1 MALLQS
7 NARFC
12 RGGFASIL
20 ALQTNKFINPPPPS
34 MGASNISDTITMK
47 SVIKILLMA
56 VLTILLVLETAE
68 IAESII
74 SAFPDSSSR
83 RPLALNQYTGVA
95 YLEPTQCT
103 GSLLTGGLYILTAA
117 HCLNE
122 GGVKVPAET
131 AIEATFKLPSGE
143 VSIPIRNYYIH
154 PGWTGYESEVGNDI
168 AILKLKRA
176 APSTIQQ
183 YEINRNKN
191 EIGKV
196 FIKVGYGY
204 IGLGAKGQDE
214 NSNSE
219 AKRYSGKNRYD
230 ALIDVLKNATESDM
244 SELVLGGQLIFDF
257 DDGSAE
263 HDALGR
269 HFPRLR
275 DRGLGK
281 NEIATAS
288 GDSGGPTFVDGK
300 IAGISSWGYSDR
312 GFFKTN
318 IADIDKIDDNGSFGE
333 ISGDTRVSF
342 YANWIDKVTGGR

>member
-1 MALLQS
+1 
-7 NARFC
+7 
-12 RGGFASIL
+12 
-20 ALQTNKFINPPPPS
+20 
-34 MGASNISDTITMK
+34 MK
-47 SVIKILLMA
+47 SGIKILLIA
-56 VLTILLVLETAE
+56 VVTVFLVLETAGVGR
-68 IAESII
+68 SII

-83 RPLALNQYTGVA
+83 KPLALNQYTGVA
-95 YLEPTQCT
+95 YLDGALCT
-103 GSLLTGGLYILTAA
+103 GSLLRGGLYVLTAA

-131 AIEATFKLPSGE
+131 AIKAIFKLPSGE
-143 VSIPIRNYYIH
+143 VSIPVSKYYIH

-168 AILKLKRA
+168 AILKLKRV
-176 APSTIQQ
+176 APRSIEQ
-183 YEINRNKN
+183 YEINRKKN
-191 EIGKV
+191 EVGKV
-196 FIKVGYGY
+196 LTKVGYGY

-214 NSNSE
+214 NSNSD
-219 AKRYSGKNRYD
+219 AKRYSGQNRYD
-230 ALIDVLKNATESDM
+230 ALIDVLKDATESDM
-244 SELVLGGQLIFDF
+244 SQLVLGSQLIFDF
-257 DDGSAE
+257 DAGTSE

-288 GDSGGPTFVDGK
+288 GDSGGPSFVDGK

-318 IADIDKIDDNGSFGE
+318 ISDIDKIDDNGSFGE

-342 YANWIDKVTGGR
+342 YASWIDRVTKNP

>member
-1 MALLQS
+1 MQ
-7 NARFC
+7 
-12 RGGFASIL
+12 
-20 ALQTNKFINPPPPS
+20 
-34 MGASNISDTITMK
+34 
-47 SVIKILLMA
+47 SVIKVLLMA
-56 VLTILLVLETAE
+56 VLTVLLVLETAE
-68 IAESII
+68 IGRSII

-83 RPLALNQYTGVA
+83 KPLALNQYTGVA
-95 YLEPTQCT
+95 YLDSASCT
-103 GSLLTGGLYILTAA
+103 GSLLTGGLYLLTAA

-131 AIEATFKLPSGE
+131 AIKAIFKLPRGE
-143 VSIPIRNYYIH
+143 VSIPVSKYYIH

-168 AILKLKRA
+168 AILKLKRI
-176 APSTIQQ
+176 APPRIEQ

-191 EIGKV
+191 EVGKV
-196 FIKVGYGY
+196 LTKVGYGY
-204 IGLGAKGQDE
+204 TGLGAKGQDE

-219 AKRYSGKNRYD
+219 AKRYSGQNRYD
-230 ALIDVLKNATESDM
+230 ALIDVLKDATESDM
-244 SELVLGGQLIFDF
+244 SELVLGSQLIFDF
-257 DDGSAE
+257 DAGTSE

-288 GDSGGPTFVDGK
+288 GDSGGPSFVEGK

-342 YANWIDKVTGGR
+342 YANWIDKMTQNPS

>member
-1 MALLQS
+1 MQ
-7 NARFC
+7 
-12 RGGFASIL
+12 
-20 ALQTNKFINPPPPS
+20 
-34 MGASNISDTITMK
+34 
-47 SVIKILLMA
+47 SVIKVLLMA
-56 VLTILLVLETAE
+56 VLTVLLVLETAE
-68 IAESII
+68 IGRSII

-83 RPLALNQYTGVA
+83 KPLALNQYTGVA
-95 YLEPTQCT
+95 YLDSASCT
-103 GSLLTGGLYILTAA
+103 GSLLTGGLYLLTAA

-131 AIEATFKLPSGE
+131 AIKAIFKLPRGE
-143 VSIPIRNYYIH
+143 VSIPVSKYYIH

-168 AILKLKRA
+168 AILKLKRI
-176 APSTIQQ
+176 APPRIEQ

-191 EIGKV
+191 EVGKV
-196 FIKVGYGY
+196 LTKVGYGY
-204 IGLGAKGQDE
+204 TGLGAKGQDE

-219 AKRYSGKNRYD
+219 AKRYSGQNRYD
-230 ALIDVLKNATESDM
+230 ALIDVLKDATESDM
-244 SELVLGGQLIFDF
+244 SELVVGSQLIFDF
-257 DDGSAE
+257 DAGTSE

-288 GDSGGPTFVDGK
+288 GDSGGPSFVEGK

-342 YANWIDKVTGGR
+342 YANWIDKMTQNPS

>member
-1 MALLQS
+1 MQ
-7 NARFC
+7 
-12 RGGFASIL
+12 
-20 ALQTNKFINPPPPS
+20 
-34 MGASNISDTITMK
+34 
-47 SVIKILLMA
+47 SVIKVLLMA
-56 VLTILLVLETAE
+56 VLTVLLVLETAE
-68 IAESII
+68 IGRSII

-83 RPLALNQYTGVA
+83 KPLALNQYTGVA
-95 YLEPTQCT
+95 YLDSASCT
-103 GSLLTGGLYILTAA
+103 GSLLTGGLYLLTAA

-131 AIEATFKLPSGE
+131 AIKAIFKLPRGE
-143 VSIPIRNYYIH
+143 VSIPVSKYYIH

-168 AILKLKRA
+168 AILKLKRIV
-176 APSTIQQ
+176 PPRIEQ

-191 EIGKV
+191 EVGK
-196 FIKVGYGY
+196 ILTKVGYGY

-219 AKRYSGKNRYD
+219 AKRYSGQNRYD
-230 ALIDVLKNATESDM
+230 ALIDVLKDATESDM
-244 SELVLGGQLIFDF
+244 SELVLGSQLIFDF
-257 DDGSAE
+257 DAGTSE

-288 GDSGGPTFVDGK
+288 GDSGGPSFVEGK

-342 YANWIDKVTGGR
+342 YANWIDKITQNPS

>member
-1 MALLQS
+1 MQ
-7 NARFC
+7 
-12 RGGFASIL
+12 
-20 ALQTNKFINPPPPS
+20 P
-34 MGASNISDTITMK
+34 
-47 SVIKILLMA
+47 VIKVLLMA
-56 VLTILLVLETAE
+56 VLTVLLVLETAE
-68 IAESII
+68 IGRSII
-74 SAFPDSSSR
+74 SAFPDSNSR
-83 RPLALNQYTGVA
+83 KPLALNQYTGVA
-95 YLEPTQCT
+95 YLDSASCT
-103 GSLLTGGLYILTAA
+103 GSLLTGGLYLLTAA

-122 GGVKVPAET
+122 GGVKVSAET
-131 AIEATFKLPSGE
+131 AIKAIFKLPRGE
-143 VSIPIRNYYIH
+143 VSIPVSKYYIH

-168 AILKLKRA
+168 AILKLKRI
-176 APSTIQQ
+176 APPRIEQ

-191 EIGKV
+191 EVGKV
-196 FIKVGYGY
+196 LTKVGYGY

-219 AKRYSGKNRYD
+219 AKRYSGQNRYD
-230 ALIDVLKNATESDM
+230 ALIDVLKDATESDM
-244 SELVLGGQLIFDF
+244 SELVLGSQLIFDF
-257 DDGSAE
+257 DAGTSE

-288 GDSGGPTFVDGK
+288 GDSGGPSFVEGK

-318 IADIDKIDDNGSFGE
+318 IADIDKIEDNGSFGE

-342 YANWIDKVTGGR
+342 YANWIDKMTQNPS

>member
-1 MALLQS
+1 
-7 NARFC
+7 
-12 RGGFASIL
+12 
-20 ALQTNKFINPPPPS
+20 
-34 MGASNISDTITMK
+34 MK
-47 SVIKILLMA
+47 SGIKILFML
-56 VLTILLVLETAE
+56 VLTVLLVLETAE
-68 IAESII
+68 IGRSII
-74 SAFPDSSSR
+74 SAFGDSTSHK
-83 RPLALNQYTGVA
+83 PLTLNQYTGVA
-95 YLEPTQCT
+95 YLESVQCT

-122 GGVKVPAET
+122 GGVKVPPET
-131 AIEATFKLPSGE
+131 AVKATFKLPSGE
-143 VSIPIRNYYIH
+143 VSIPVSNYYIH

-168 AILKLKRA
+168 ALLKLKKA
-176 APSTIQQ
+176 APSSIEQ

-191 EIGKV
+191 ELGKV
-196 FIKVGYGY
+196 LTKVGYGA

-219 AKRYSGKNRYD
+219 AKRYSGQNRYD

-244 SELVLGGQLIFDF
+244 SDLVLGSQLIFDF
-257 DDGSAE
+257 DDGSAQ

-269 HFPRLR
+269 HFLRLG

-288 GDSGGPTFVDGK
+288 GDSGGPSFVDGK

-333 ISGDTRVSF
+333 ISGDTRESF
-342 YANWIDKVTGGR
+342 YAGWIDQAFQSL

>member
-1 MALLQS
+1 MQ
-7 NARFC
+7 
-12 RGGFASIL
+12 
-20 ALQTNKFINPPPPS
+20 
-34 MGASNISDTITMK
+34 
-47 SVIKILLMA
+47 SVIKVLLMA
-56 VLTILLVLETAE
+56 VLTVLLVLETAE
-68 IAESII
+68 IGRSII

-83 RPLALNQYTGVA
+83 KPLALNQYTGVA
-95 YLEPTQCT
+95 YLDSASCT
-103 GSLLTGGLYILTAA
+103 GSLLTGGLYLLTAA

-122 GGVKVPAET
+122 GGVKVSAET
-131 AIEATFKLPSGE
+131 AIKAIFKLPRGE
-143 VSIPIRNYYIH
+143 ISIPVSKYYIH

-168 AILKLKRA
+168 AILKLKRI
-176 APSTIQQ
+176 APPRIEQ

-191 EIGKV
+191 EVGKV
-196 FIKVGYGY
+196 LTKVGYGY

-219 AKRYSGKNRYD
+219 AKRYSGQNRYD
-230 ALIDVLKNATESDM
+230 ALIDVLKDATESDM
-244 SELVLGGQLIFDF
+244 SELVLGSQLIFDF
-257 DDGSAE
+257 DAGTSE

-288 GDSGGPTFVDGK
+288 GDSGGPSFVEGK

-318 IADIDKIDDNGSFGE
+318 IADIDKIEDNGSFGE

-342 YANWIDKVTGGR
+342 YANWIDKMTQNPS

>member
-1 MALLQS
+1 MQ
-7 NARFC
+7 
-12 RGGFASIL
+12 
-20 ALQTNKFINPPPPS
+20 
-34 MGASNISDTITMK
+34 
-47 SVIKILLMA
+47 SVIKVLLMA
-56 VLTILLVLETAE
+56 VLTVLLVLETAE
-68 IAESII
+68 IGRSII

-83 RPLALNQYTGVA
+83 KPLALNQYTGVA
-95 YLEPTQCT
+95 YLDSASCT
-103 GSLLTGGLYILTAA
+103 GSLLTGGLYLLTAA

-122 GGVKVPAET
+122 GGVKVSAET
-131 AIEATFKLPSGE
+131 AIKAIFKLPRGE
-143 VSIPIRNYYIH
+143 VSIPVSKYYIH

-168 AILKLKRA
+168 AILKLKRI
-176 APSTIQQ
+176 APPRIEQ

-191 EIGKV
+191 EVGKV
-196 FIKVGYGY
+196 LTKVGYGY

-219 AKRYSGKNRYD
+219 AKRYSGQNRYD
-230 ALIDVLKNATESDM
+230 ALIDVLKDATESDM
-244 SELVLGGQLIFDF
+244 SELVLGSQLIFDF
-257 DDGSAE
+257 DAGTSE

-288 GDSGGPTFVDGK
+288 GDSGGPSFVEGK

-318 IADIDKIDDNGSFGE
+318 IADIDKIEDNGSFGE

-342 YANWIDKVTGGR
+342 YANWIDKMTQNPS

>member
-1 MALLQS
+1 MQ
-7 NARFC
+7 
-12 RGGFASIL
+12 
-20 ALQTNKFINPPPPS
+20 
-34 MGASNISDTITMK
+34 
-47 SVIKILLMA
+47 SVIKVLLMA
-56 VLTILLVLETAE
+56 VLTVLLVLETAE
-68 IAESII
+68 IGRSII

-83 RPLALNQYTGVA
+83 KPLALNQYTGVA
-95 YLEPTQCT
+95 YLDSASCT
-103 GSLLTGGLYILTAA
+103 GSLLTGGLYLLTAA

-122 GGVKVPAET
+122 GGIKVPAET
-131 AIEATFKLPSGE
+131 AIKAIFKLARGE
-143 VSIPIRNYYIH
+143 VSIPVSKYYIH

-168 AILKLKRA
+168 AILKLKRI
-176 APSTIQQ
+176 APPRIEQ

-191 EIGKV
+191 EVGKV
-196 FIKVGYGY
+196 LTKVGYGY

-219 AKRYSGKNRYD
+219 AKRYSGQNRYD
-230 ALIDVLKNATESDM
+230 ALIDVLKDATESDM
-244 SELVLGGQLIFDF
+244 SELVLGSQLIFDF
-257 DDGSAE
+257 DAGTSE

-288 GDSGGPTFVDGK
+288 GDSGGPSFVEGK

-342 YANWIDKVTGGR
+342 YANWIDKMTQNPS

>member
-1 MALLQS
+1 MQ
-7 NARFC
+7 
-12 RGGFASIL
+12 
-20 ALQTNKFINPPPPS
+20 
-34 MGASNISDTITMK
+34 
-47 SVIKILLMA
+47 SVIKVLLMV
-56 VLTILLVLETAE
+56 VLTVLLVLETAE
-68 IAESII
+68 IGRSII

-83 RPLALNQYTGVA
+83 KPLALNQYTGVA
-95 YLEPTQCT
+95 YLDSASCT
-103 GSLLTGGLYILTAA
+103 GSLLTGGLYLLTAA

-131 AIEATFKLPSGE
+131 AIKAIFKLPRGE
-143 VSIPIRNYYIH
+143 VSIPVSKYYIH

-168 AILKLKRA
+168 AILKLKRI
-176 APSTIQQ
+176 APPRIEQ

-191 EIGKV
+191 EVGKV
-196 FIKVGYGY
+196 LTKVGYGY

-219 AKRYSGKNRYD
+219 AKRYSGQNRYD
-230 ALIDVLKNATESDM
+230 ALIDVLKDATESDM
-244 SELVLGGQLIFDF
+244 SELVLGSQLIFDF
-257 DDGSAE
+257 DAGTSE

-288 GDSGGPTFVDGK
+288 GDSGGPSFVEGK

-318 IADIDKIDDNGSFGE
+318 IADIDKIEGNGSFGE

-342 YANWIDKVTGGR
+342 YANWIDKMTQNPS

>member
-1 MALLQS
+1 
-7 NARFC
+7 
-12 RGGFASIL
+12 
-20 ALQTNKFINPPPPS
+20 
-34 MGASNISDTITMK
+34 MK
-47 SVIKILLMA
+47 SAIKILLMA
-56 VLTILLVLETAE
+56 VLTVFLILQTAE
-68 IAESII
+68 IADSII
-74 SAFPDSSSR
+74 SAFGDSSSR
-83 RPLALNQYTGVA
+83 KPLASNQYTGVA
-95 YLEPTQCT
+95 YLDSAQCT
-103 GSLLTGGLYILTAA
+103 GSLLTGGLYVLTAA

-131 AIEATFKLPSGE
+131 AIKAIFKLPSGE
-143 VSIPIRNYYIH
+143 VSIPVSNYYIH

-176 APSTIQQ
+176 APPTIEQ

-196 FIKVGYGY
+196 FTKVGYGY
-204 IGLGAKGQDE
+204 IGLGATGQDK

-219 AKRYSGKNRYD
+219 AKRYSGQNRYD

-244 SELVLGGQLIFDF
+244 SELVLGSQLIFDF
-257 DDGSAE
+257 DDGTAE

-288 GDSGGPTFVDGK
+288 GDSGGPSFVDRK
-300 IAGISSWGYSDR
+300 IGGISSWGYSDR

-342 YANWIDKVTGGR
+342 YAAWIDRVTKNK

>member
-1 MALLQS
+1 
-7 NARFC
+7 
-12 RGGFASIL
+12 
-20 ALQTNKFINPPPPS
+20 
-34 MGASNISDTITMK
+34 MK
-47 SVIKILLMA
+47 SEIKILLIA
-56 VLTILLVLETAE
+56 VVTVFLVLKTAE
-68 IAESII
+68 VGRSII

-83 RPLALNQYTGVA
+83 KPLALNQYTGVA
-95 YLEPTQCT
+95 YLDSAFCT
-103 GSLLTGGLYILTAA
+103 GSLLTGGLYVLTAA

-122 GGVKVPAET
+122 GGVKVSAET
-131 AIEATFKLPSGE
+131 AIKAIFKLPSGE
-143 VSIPIRNYYIH
+143 VSIPVSNYYIH

-168 AILKLKRA
+168 AILKLKRV
-176 APSTIQQ
+176 APRSIEQ
-183 YEINRNKN
+183 YEINRKKN
-191 EIGKV
+191 EVGKV
-196 FIKVGYGY
+196 LTKVGYGY

-219 AKRYSGKNRYD
+219 AKRYSGQNRYD
-230 ALIDVLKNATESDM
+230 ALIDVLKDATESDM
-244 SELVLGGQLIFDF
+244 SELVLGSQLIFDF
-257 DDGSAE
+257 DAGTRE

-288 GDSGGPTFVDGK
+288 GDSGGPSFVDGK

-318 IADIDKIDDNGSFGE
+318 ISDIDKIEDNGSFWE

-342 YANWIDKVTGGR
+342 YASWIDRVTKNP

>member
-1 MALLQS
+1 
-7 NARFC
+7 
-12 RGGFASIL
+12 
-20 ALQTNKFINPPPPS
+20 
-34 MGASNISDTITMK
+34 MK
-47 SVIKILLMA
+47 STIKILLMV
-56 VLTILLVLETAE
+56 VLIVFLILETAE
-68 IAESII
+68 IGQSII
-74 SAFPDSSSR
+74 SAFGDSSSR
-83 RPLALNQYTGVA
+83 KPLASNQYTGIA
-95 YLEPTQCT
+95 YLDSAQCT
-103 GSLLTGGLYILTAA
+103 GSLLTGGLYVFTAA

-131 AIEATFKLPSGE
+131 VIKAIFKFPSGE
-143 VSIPIRNYYIH
+143 VSIPVSNYYIN

-176 APSTIQQ
+176 APLTIEQ

-196 FIKVGYGY
+196 FTKVGYGY
-204 IGLGAKGQDE
+204 IGLGATGQDK

-219 AKRYSGKNRYD
+219 AKRYSGQNRYD

-244 SELVLGGQLIFDF
+244 SELVLGSQLIFDF
-257 DDGSAE
+257 DDGTAE

-288 GDSGGPTFVDGK
+288 GDSGGPSFVDRK
-300 IAGISSWGYSDR
+300 IGGISSWGYSDR

-342 YANWIDKVTGGR
+342 YAAWIDRVTKNK

>member
-1 MALLQS
+1 
-7 NARFC
+7 
-12 RGGFASIL
+12 
-20 ALQTNKFINPPPPS
+20 
-34 MGASNISDTITMK
+34 MK
-47 SVIKILLMA
+47 SGIKILLML
-56 VLTILLVLETAE
+56 VLTVFLVLETAE
-68 IAESII
+68 IGRSII
-74 SAFPDSSSR
+74 SAFGDSSSH

-95 YLEPTQCT
+95 YLEPVQCT

-122 GGVKVPAET
+122 GGVKVPPET
-131 AIEATFKLPSGE
+131 AVKATFTWPRGE
-143 VSIPIRNYYIH
+143 VSIPVSKYYIH

-168 AILKLKRA
+168 AILKLKKA
-176 APSTIQQ
+176 APRSIEQ

-196 FIKVGYGY
+196 FTKVGYGY
-204 IGLGAKGQDE
+204 IGVGAEGQDE

-219 AKRYSGKNRYD
+219 AKRYSGQNRYD

-244 SELVLGGQLIFDF
+244 SELVFGSQLIFDF
-257 DDGSAE
+257 DDGTAE
-263 HDALGR
+263 HDTFGR
-269 HFPRLR
+269 HFSRFA

-288 GDSGGPTFVDGK
+288 GDSGGPSFVDGK

-318 IADIDKIDDNGSFGE
+318 IADVDNVDDNGSFGE

-342 YANWIDKVTGGR
+342 YTAWIDRVTKNP

>member
-1 MALLQS
+1 
-7 NARFC
+7 
-12 RGGFASIL
+12 
-20 ALQTNKFINPPPPS
+20 
-34 MGASNISDTITMK
+34 MK
-47 SVIKILLMA
+47 SAIKILLMA
-56 VLTILLVLETAE
+56 VITFFLVLQTAE
-68 IAESII
+68 IADSII
-74 SAFPDSSSR
+74 SAFGDSSSR
-83 RPLALNQYTGVA
+83 KPLALNQYTGVA
-95 YLEPTQCT
+95 YLEPAQCT
-103 GSLLTGGLYILTAA
+103 GSLLTGGLYVLTAA

-131 AIEATFKLPSGE
+131 AIKAIFKLRSGE
-143 VSIPIRNYYIH
+143 VSIPVSNYYIH

-168 AILKLKRA
+168 AILKLKKA
-176 APSTIQQ
+176 APSSIEQ

-191 EIGKV
+191 ELGKI
-196 FIKVGYGY
+196 FTKVGYGY
-204 IGLGAKGQDE
+204 IGVGTKGQDE

-219 AKRYSGKNRYD
+219 AKRYSGQNRYD
-230 ALIDVLKNATESDM
+230 ALIDVLKDATESDM
-244 SELVLGGQLIFDF
+244 SELVLGSQLIFDF

-269 HFPRLR
+269 HFPKLR

-288 GDSGGPTFVDGK
+288 GDSGGPSFVDGK

-318 IADIDKIDDNGSFGE
+318 IGDIDKIDDNGSFGE

-342 YANWIDKVTGGR
+342 YAGWIDRVTRNK